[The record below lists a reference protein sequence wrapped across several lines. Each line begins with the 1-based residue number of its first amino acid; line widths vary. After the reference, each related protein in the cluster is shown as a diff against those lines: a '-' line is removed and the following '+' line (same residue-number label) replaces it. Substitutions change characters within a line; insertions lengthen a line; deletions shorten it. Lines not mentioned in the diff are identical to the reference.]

1 MKAILNGVQINQICF
16 RAETTEELFLPT
28 LGKIGR
34 VITSK
39 SNPISPNSIQDTKNR
54 QFVNEPKQL
63 SLKLESDQMLKDI
76 IRSS

>member
-1 MKAILNGVQINQICF
+1 MNQTWQ
-16 RAETTEELFLPT
+16 EWS
-28 LGKIGR
+28 LGSPY
-34 VITSK
+34 SK